1 MKTPKFLLLI
11 CLFSFGAFAQEG
23 LTEKNYRIYDTRLG
37 KEVKLADIVESMTQ
51 NDVLI
56 FGEEHND
63 SVTHFL
69 QHKLFS
75 LLFARFGTEVVLSM
89 EMFDR
94 DVQPVMNEYL
104 QGFIREKNFKKDA
117 RSWSNYKDYRPMVE
131 FAKENKLA
139 VVCANAPS
147 RYTNMA
153 GRLGQESLQKLP
165 KETQQWFA
173 PLPYDTA
180 SGAYYEKLTGL
191 SLHAPATAD
200 TAKKKLPAMNMGN
213 FNLVVAQSLWD
224 ATMAYSI
231 ASNWKANKKKKIFQ
245 VNGKFHSD
253 ERFAIVTQ
261 LSKYAPKAKVI
272 VISSAS
278 DEKFPDIQWSDY
290 QKEGDFVIIT
300 DPSIPRTYKD

>member
-200 TAKKKLPAMNMGN
+200 TAKKKLPAINMGN

>member
-1 MKTPKFLLLI
+1 MRTLNFLLLLI
-11 CLFSFGAFAQEG
+11 LFSFRAFAQEG

-37 KEVKLADIVESMTQ
+37 KEVKLEDIVESMAQ
-51 NDVLI
+51 NNVLI
-56 FGEEHND
+56 YGEEHND

-69 QHKLFS
+69 QNKLLS
-75 LLFARFGTEVVLSM
+75 MLFARFGPEVALSM

-94 DVQPVMNEYL
+94 DVQAVMNEYL

-117 RSWSNYKDYRPMVE
+117 RTWSNYRDYRPMVE
-131 FAKENKLA
+131 FAKEKKLP
-139 VVCANAPS
+139 VICANAPS

-165 KETQQWFA
+165 RQTQQWLA

-180 SGAYYEKLTGL
+180 AGAYYEKLTGI
-191 SLHAPATAD
+191 SLHAPASGD
-200 TAKKKLPAMNMGN
+200 TAKKKMPVMNMGN

-231 ASNWKANKKKKIFQ
+231 ASYWKANKKKKIFQ
-245 VNGKFHSD
+245 LNGRFHSD

-278 DEKFPDIQWSDY
+278 DENFPNIRWSDY

-300 DPSIPRTYKD
+300 DPSVPRTYKE

>member
-1 MKTPKFLLLI
+1 MRTPEFFLLF

-75 LLFARFGTEVVLSM
+75 LLFARFGSDVVLSM

-131 FAKENKLA
+131 FAKENKLP

-153 GRLGQESLQKLP
+153 GRLGQESLKKLP
-165 KETQQWFA
+165 RQTQQWLA

-180 SGAYYEKLTGL
+180 AGAYYEKLTGL
-191 SLHAPATAD
+191 SLHAPASND

-231 ASNWKANKKKKIFQ
+231 ASYWKANKKKKIFQ

-261 LSKYAPKAKVI
+261 LGKYAPKAKVI

>member
-1 MKTPKFLLLI
+1 
-11 CLFSFGAFAQEG
+11 
-23 LTEKNYRIYDTRLG
+23 
-37 KEVKLADIVESMTQ
+37 
-51 NDVLI
+51 
-56 FGEEHND
+56 
-63 SVTHFL
+63 
-69 QHKLFS
+69 
-75 LLFARFGTEVVLSM
+75 M

-131 FAKENKLA
+131 FAKEKKLP

-153 GRLGQESLQKLP
+153 GRLGQESLQRLP

-231 ASNWKANKKKKIFQ
+231 ASYWKANKKKKIFQ

>member
-1 MKTPKFLLLI
+1 
-11 CLFSFGAFAQEG
+11 
-23 LTEKNYRIYDTRLG
+23 
-37 KEVKLADIVESMTQ
+37 
-51 NDVLI
+51 
-56 FGEEHND
+56 
-63 SVTHFL
+63 
-69 QHKLFS
+69 
-75 LLFARFGTEVVLSM
+75 
-89 EMFDR
+89 
-94 DVQPVMNEYL
+94 
-104 QGFIREKNFKKDA
+104 
-117 RSWSNYKDYRPMVE
+117 MVE

-231 ASNWKANKKKKIFQ
+231 ASYWKANKKKKIFQ

>member
-1 MKTPKFLLLI
+1 MRTRNFLLLLI
-11 CLFSFGAFAQEG
+11 LFSFRAFAQEG

-37 KEVKLADIVESMTQ
+37 KEVKLEDIVESMAQ
-51 NDVLI
+51 NNVLI
-56 FGEEHND
+56 YGEEHND

-69 QHKLFS
+69 QNKLLS
-75 LLFARFGTEVVLSM
+75 MLFARFGPDVALSM

-94 DVQPVMNEYL
+94 DVQAVMNEYL

-117 RSWSNYKDYRPMVE
+117 RTWSNYRDYRPMVE
-131 FAKENKLA
+131 FAKEKKLS
-139 VVCANAPS
+139 VICANAPS

-165 KETQQWFA
+165 RQTQQWLA

-180 SGAYYEKLTGL
+180 AGAYYEKLTGL
-191 SLHAPATAD
+191 SLHAPATVD
-200 TAKKKLPAMNMGN
+200 TAKKKMPVMNMGN

-231 ASNWKANKKKKIFQ
+231 ASFWKANKKKKIFQ
-245 VNGKFHSD
+245 LNGRFHSD

-278 DEKFPDIQWSDY
+278 DENFPNIRWSDY
-290 QKEGDFVIIT
+290 QKEGDYVIIT
-300 DPSIPRTYKD
+300 DPSVPRTYKD